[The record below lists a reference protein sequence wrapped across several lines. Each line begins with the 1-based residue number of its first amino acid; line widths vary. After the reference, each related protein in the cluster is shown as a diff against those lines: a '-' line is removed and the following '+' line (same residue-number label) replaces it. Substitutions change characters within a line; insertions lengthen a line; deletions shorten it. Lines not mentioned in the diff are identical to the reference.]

1 MKINVQIV
9 TKENMEYYNCESGA
23 IQEIEFEDYVATVTA
38 AEIGTENLDAAK
50 AQAIAVRSFA
60 VQRGVLKG
68 KVISDSTATAQAFR
82 TSRMGK
88 YPVCIQGAR
97 ETAGIVLTYNDKVIS
112 AVYSASNGGRTV
124 SAEEQWGSAK
134 PYLIAQ
140 NDPWDTAVGKKKN
153 GHGVGMSQNGMK
165 YAAKSGIS
173 YDKILAFYYPGTK
186 LKANYGESEGDTMA
200 ETKAEKVVRLAKER
214 IGYPYVYAALGEEC
228 NPRNRKARA
237 NKATAHPTIISSC
250 QVLSGKA
257 ATCDG
262 CKWKGTQMFDCRGF
276 TWWILNE
283 VGVKISNVGATTQYN
298 TKADWSEQGKIA
310 DMPNKVCCV
319 FIYKNGKMDHT
330 GIHIGDG
337 HVIHAS
343 VGVREDKI
351 GDKNWEWSHYAIPK
365 GLYDEGGTEDMASLK
380 NGSSGQQVK
389 DLQTMLNALGFDCG
403 KVDGKFGKNTDAAV
417 RKFQNQYGL
426 TVDGIVGAKT
436 YEKIKL
442 LYTSSESDQAPVDD
456 IELKECQ
463 ALLTELKKQI
473 LALQAQANALQ
484 ERINNIK

>member
-23 IQEIEFEDYVATVTA
+23 IQKIDFEDYVATVTA

-68 KVISDSTATAQAFR
+68 KAISDSTATAQAFR

-97 ETAGIVLTYNDKVIS
+97 ETEGIVLTYNDKVIS

-140 NDPWDTAVGKKKN
+140 NDQWDAAVGKRKN

-165 YAAKSGIS
+165 YAAKNGIP

-186 LKANYGESEGDTMA
+186 LKTNYGEGDTMT
-200 ETKAEKVVRLAKER
+200 ETKAEKAIRIAKSC

-228 NPRNRKARA
+228 NPKNRKARA
-237 NKATAHPTIISSC
+237 NKAASHPTIISSC

-262 CKWKGTQMFDCRGF
+262 CKWQGTRMFDCRGF
-276 TWWILNE
+276 TWWVLNQ

-298 TKADWSEQGKIA
+298 TKADWSEQGKITN
-310 DMPNKVCCV
+310 MPNKVCCV
-319 FIYKNGKMDHT
+319 FVYKDGKMAHT
-330 GIHIGDG
+330 GLHIGDG
-337 HVIHAS
+337 KIIQAG
-343 VGVREDKI
+343 VGVQEVDVKDKVW
-351 GDKNWEWSHYAIPK
+351 GWTHYAIPK
-365 GLYDEGGTEDMASLK
+365 GLYDNLEETEDMASLK
-380 NGSSGQQVK
+380 SGSSGQQVK

-442 LYTSSESDQAPVDD
+442 LYTSSEENQAPVDD

-463 ALLTELKKQI
+463 ALLTELKKQV
-473 LALQAQANALQ
+473 LALQAQVNVLQ